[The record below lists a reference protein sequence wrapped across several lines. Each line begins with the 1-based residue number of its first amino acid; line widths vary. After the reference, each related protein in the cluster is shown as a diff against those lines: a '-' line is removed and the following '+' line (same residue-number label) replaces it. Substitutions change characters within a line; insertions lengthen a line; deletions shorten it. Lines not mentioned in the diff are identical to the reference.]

1 MRQLPSGRW
10 QARYPTA
17 DGLLRAAPQTFDTKL
32 DASAW
37 LDGHEWDDDET
48 ITAKRTTFRLEVY
61 AERWLAGPELKPR
74 TRVEYRRLLD
84 ALIIPQ
90 LGQLPLGKLNPMRVR
105 SWYTQLN
112 PNTPT
117 RRTHAYLLLHAI
129 MATAFADDLI
139 DANPCRIQGAGQGH
153 RTHQIKVATLA
164 ELDAIVDAIPARY
177 KTMVLIAAWCG
188 LRFGELTEL
197 RRCDVD
203 FNAGLLRVD
212 RGVVL
217 VGHEH
222 VVGVPKSTAG
232 RRTVAIPPHL
242 LPGLKDHLRTHVG
255 VGANALIFPG
265 ADGRSHMAP
274 STLYKVW
281 YPARKAAGRDD
292 LRFHDLRHTGAT
304 FAAGTGAT
312 LADLMARLGHSTAGA
327 AMIYQHSTS
336 DRDQAIANA
345 LSAIAERKVIPLRGR
360 L

>member
-1 MRQLPSGRW
+1 VRQLPSGRW
-10 QARYPTA
+10 QARHLTA
-17 DGLLRAAPQTFDTKL
+17 DGLLRAAPCTFDTKL
-32 DASAW
+32 DATAW
-37 LDGHEWDDDET
+37 LDARQWDDEET
-48 ITAKRTTFRLEVY
+48 ILLHRPMYRLAVY
-61 AERWLAGPELKPR
+61 AERWLEGRELKPR
-74 TRVEYRRLLD
+74 TRAGYRQILD
-84 ALIIPQ
+84 SLIIPT
-90 LGQLPLGKLNPMRVR
+90 LGQVPLRDLTPTRVR
-105 SWYTQLN
+105 SWYAHLN
-112 PNTPT
+112 PTTPA
-117 RRTHAYLLLHAI
+117 RRTHTYLLLHAI
-129 MATAFADDLI
+129 MATAVADDLI
-139 DANPCRIQGAGQGH
+139 AANPCRIQAAGKSH
-153 RTHQIKVATLA
+153 RNHQIKVATLA
-164 ELDAIVDAIPARY
+164 ELDVILEEIPARY
-177 KTMVLIAAWCG
+177 KAMVLIAAWCG

-203 FNAGLLRVD
+203 FEAGLLRVD

-242 LPGLKDHLRTHVG
+242 LPGLRDHLRTHVG
-255 VGANALIFPG
+255 VGPSALLFPAG
-265 ADGRSHMAP
+265 DGRSHMAP

-281 YPARKAAGRDD
+281 YPARKAAGRED

-336 DRDQAIANA
+336 ERDQAIATA

>member
-1 MRQLPSGRW
+1 
-10 QARYPTA
+10 
-17 DGLLRAAPQTFDTKL
+17 
-32 DASAW
+32 
-37 LDGHEWDDDET
+37 
-48 ITAKRTTFRLEVY
+48 
-61 AERWLAGPELKPR
+61 
-74 TRVEYRRLLD
+74 
-84 ALIIPQ
+84 
-90 LGQLPLGKLNPMRVR
+90 LNPIRVR
-105 SWYTQLN
+105 SWYTHLN

-139 DANPCRIQGAGQGH
+139 DANPCRIQGAGKGH

-164 ELDAIVDAIPARY
+164 ELDAIVEAIPARY

-203 FNAGLLRVD
+203 LKARLLRVD

-265 ADGRSHMAP
+265 ADCRSHMAP

-336 DRDQAIANA
+336 DRDQAIA